1 MNPMTTTDEA
11 PLLGDHLAL
20 DLLNTEARSDGAV
33 VDYWHS
39 GDAVRA
45 WLARQGIT
53 AAQPAGGQA
62 DSQANKQ
69 ANKQAGEQVSG
80 QAEDAALLARALA
93 LRALARRLITGHKDD
108 AESGAD
114 AFDKA
119 DIAALNDYL
128 HAYLGAPHLARSEHG
143 KLALTRTARGDA
155 IASLLGPVAEA
166 VAQLLVEGDFTL
178 VRQCEHPDCILWFY
192 DRTKSHKRRW
202 CSMALCGNRYK
213 AAQFRKKNS
222 Q

>member
-1 MNPMTTTDEA
+1 MKPTTTTDEA

-45 WLARQGIT
+45 WLARQGIA

-62 DSQANKQ
+62 ESQADSQAESQPGAQ
-69 ANKQAGEQVSG
+69 ASG
-80 QAEDAALLARALA
+80 QAGGAALLARALA
-93 LRALARRLITGHKDD
+93 LRALARRLIAGRKDD

-128 HAYLGAPHLARSEHG
+128 HAYLGAPHLAHGQDG

-155 IASLLGPVAEA
+155 VASLLGPVAEA